1 MTGIAQQVWDLIKSD
16 LSIQK
21 NLDRRL
27 INIRGLARFLIE
39 KHELDAS
46 LESVISAIRRFEPKS
61 FQESEKKFSKLF
73 KDAKISTRNNIV
85 CFTLV
90 KEASKLLG
98 KVSSKNVRLIFST
111 EQIKIICGK
120 QDADWFSEIFS
131 AYIERVE
138 KDLGELSLVISE
150 DVIKSKGVMARI
162 ANEIAL
168 HDINILETII
178 CPPEF
183 LIYVKQADVIKTH
196 EAVLK
201 LSG

>member
-1 MTGIAQQVWDLIKSD
+1 MVGIAEQVLKLIQSD

-21 NLDRRL
+21 NLDRGL
-27 INIRGLARFLIE
+27 INIRGLARYLIE
-39 KHELDAS
+39 KHELEAS
-46 LESVISAIRRFEPKS
+46 LESVISAIRRFEPKP
-61 FQESEKKFSKLF
+61 FQESEKKFLKLF

-85 CFTLV
+85 CFTLG
-90 KEASKLLG
+90 KDAIKLIG
-98 KVSSKNVRLIFST
+98 KSSHKNIRLIFGT
-111 EQIKIICGK
+111 DQIKIICSK
-120 QDADWFSEIFS
+120 QDADWFSDLFS
-131 AYIERVE
+131 EYIKKIE
-138 KDLGELSLVISE
+138 KDLGELSLVVSE
-150 DVIKSKGVMARI
+150 EVIKSKGVMARI

-168 HDINILETII
+168 HDINIVEMFI